1 MTEPHP
7 SHEER
12 TQRTPEALTR
22 QWARIRQPPEAR
34 GIASPSRTPTT
45 WRANTTAWCRSF

>member
-1 MTEPHP
+1 MVEPHL

-22 QWARIRQPPEAR
+22 QWARIRQPPR
-34 GIASPSRTPTT
+34 GSWDHLPDQDPDHLAGQHDSRV
-45 WRANTTAWCRSF
+45 